1 MGGRLLRAGV
11 FALCLALARLRRTL
25 LNVVRRRLPAPF
37 CWFRFGQCTLC
48 GCWGWV
54 FWETGEHEQCWLSL
68 K

>member
-1 MGGRLLRAGV
+1 MGAGLLRAGV
-11 FALCLALARLRRTL
+11 LTLQLKLAVARRKCL
-25 LNVVRRRLPAPF
+25 NGVRRFLPVPF
-37 CWFRFGQCTLC
+37 CWFRFGQCNLC